1 MHVDSLLVHLCV
13 FVHVCAISHFNA
25 MECFDSYST
34 SGVMN
39 EPVMADT
46 LPLTT
51 ECSQWIV
58 TMSMMSLP
66 ACIALTDGHAMFC

>member
-1 MHVDSLLVHLCV
+1 MK
-13 FVHVCAISHFNA
+13 
-25 MECFDSYST
+25 
-34 SGVMN
+34 

-51 ECSQWIV
+51 ECSHWIV

-66 ACIALTDGHAMFC
+66 ACIAQTDMDLQCFAKLTKGQMYIGLLIVCMSCIVILCPGLEA